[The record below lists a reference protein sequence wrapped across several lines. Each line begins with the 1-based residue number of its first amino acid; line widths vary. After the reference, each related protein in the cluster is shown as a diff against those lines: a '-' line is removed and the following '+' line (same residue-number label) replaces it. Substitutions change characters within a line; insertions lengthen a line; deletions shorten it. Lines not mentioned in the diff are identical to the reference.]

1 MPLRMSFRLLILDT
15 RDVMKF
21 SLPKKGFTLI
31 EVLVACAVLAVL
43 LVMLLT
49 VTTRV
54 SDTWRRTTTK
64 MQAFEGARAAFDTI
78 TATLAQATL
87 NTYWDYNDPN
97 SPTKYERHS
106 ELHFLSSPSSSVGGS
121 GLTAAKNPGHA
132 VFFQAPTGI
141 VAEEKEYAN
150 LPNLLNVWGFFVEF
164 GSDEADVPDFLNNL
178 VTPKYRYRLKQ
189 WQVPSEY
196 VGVYATTSGNA
207 WINLTGS
214 GAIRPQTLAENV
226 ILLLAIPRMPTVAGA
241 PGSILADSGFVYDS
255 RSGTSS
261 DFQKNQLPPAMEV
274 IMVAIDEASAQ
285 RLADE
290 HGSSPPLTI
299 PSFSS
304 TTSFEKDLADFRE
317 DLDEQKVRYI
327 ILRSIVT
334 MRAGRW
340 SHES

>member
-1 MPLRMSFRLLILDT
+1 MKIPLRI
-15 RDVMKF
+15 
-21 SLPKKGFTLI
+21 KGFTLV
-31 EVLVACAVLAVL
+31 EVLVACAVMAVL

-54 SDTWRRTTTK
+54 SDTWRSTTTK

-78 TATLAQATL
+78 TTTLAQATL

-97 SPTKYERHS
+97 NPTKYERHS
-106 ELHFLSSPSSSVGGS
+106 ELHFVSSPSPAVSGS
-121 GLTAAKNPGHA
+121 GLTADKNPGHA

-141 VAEEKEYAN
+141 VAQEQQYGN

-164 GSDEADVPDFLNNL
+164 GSDAGDVPDFLSSL
-178 VTPKYRYRLKQ
+178 VTPKYRYRLKE
-189 WQVPSEY
+189 WQVPSEN
-196 VGVYATTSGNA
+196 VGVYTTTSGNA

-226 ILLLAIPRMPTVAGA
+226 ILLLAIPRMPTSAGV
-241 PGSILADSGFVYDS
+241 PGKVLADSSFVYDS
-255 RSGTSS
+255 RDAKT
-261 DFQKNQLPPAMEV
+261 DFQKNQLPPAMEI
-274 IMVAIDEASAQ
+274 IMVAIDEVSAQ
-285 RLADE
+285 RLADA
-290 HGSSPPLTI
+290 HGTSPPLTI
-299 PSFSS
+299 PSFNSAS
-304 TTSFEKDLADFRE
+304 ALEDQLSDFRE
-317 DLDEQKVRYI
+317 ELDKKKVRYI

>member
-1 MPLRMSFRLLILDT
+1 
-15 RDVMKF
+15 MKF
-21 SLPKKGFTLI
+21 SLQRKGFTLV
-31 EVLVACAVLAVL
+31 EVLVACAVMAL
-43 LVMLLT
+43 LLMMLLT

-54 SDTWRRTTTK
+54 SDTWRSTTTK

-78 TATLAQATL
+78 TTTLAQATL

-97 SPTKYERHS
+97 NPTKYERRS
-106 ELHFLSSPSSSVGGS
+106 ELHFLSSPSSTVGGSS
-121 GLTAAKNPGHA
+121 GLTADKNPGHA

-141 VAEEKEYAN
+141 VAQENQYGN

-164 GSDEADVPDFLNNL
+164 GSDQSDVPAFLTSF
-178 VTPKYRYRLKQ
+178 VQPKYRYRLKQ
-189 WQVPSEY
+189 WQVPSENF
-196 VGVYATTSGNA
+196 GVYATTSGNA

-226 ILLLAIPRMPTVAGA
+226 ILLLAVPRLPTEAGK
-241 PGSILADSGFVYDS
+241 PGQILANANFVYDS
-255 RSGTSS
+255 RVGTST
-261 DFQKNQLPPAMEV
+261 DFQKNQLPPAMEI

-290 HGSSPPLTI
+290 KGTAAPLNIPAFSTAGSVD
-299 PSFSS
+299 
-304 TTSFEKDLADFRE
+304 KDIADLLD
-317 DLDEQKVRYI
+317 DLDKKQVRYI